1 MSVLSDVKAVRVTAT
16 GDTGSGGTRLKGI
29 HVSAAAGGG
38 RLTITDGN
46 GGATIFD
53 ADFTASADAE
63 LEIPGNGILAR
74 DGLWVS
80 AITNITSVTLF
91 YG

>member
-1 MSVLSDVKAVRVTAT
+1 VSIDSDIKAVRVTAT
-16 GDTGSGGTRLKGI
+16 GDTGSGRARLRGI

-46 GGATIFD
+46 GGTTLFD
-53 ADFTASADAE
+53 ADFTASTDGE
-63 LEIPGNGILAR
+63 VDIPGNGIIAKN
-74 DGLWVS
+74 GLWVS

-91 YG
+91 YA

>member
-1 MSVLSDVKAVRVTAT
+1 MTVQSDVKAVRVTAT

-29 HVSAAAGGG
+29 HVSAASGGG

-53 ADFTASADAE
+53 ADFTASTDGD
-63 LEIPGNGILAR
+63 IIFPGNGILAR
-74 DGLWVS
+74 DGIWVS